1 MTKKMKKLEFNPGF
15 YNRIKFGHNPFVANN
30 ERLFAQFV
38 RIFSR
43 TGIQLVLNKQ
53 KIKSF
58 EICKRGLSMDLPE
71 TFLINE
77 IKSNF
82 KEKKGILSS

>member
-53 KIKSF
+53 KINPLKYASVDCRW
-58 EICKRGLSMDLPE
+58 IYQKH
-71 TFLINE
+71 FL
-77 IKSNF
+77 
-82 KEKKGILSS
+82 